1 MSPIPDETADLV
13 TFTEEIFN
21 GKLHFLH
28 SVNTCSSDDL
38 SFLGSCQTLV
48 IELFVE
54 TVFSFYRG
62 SRPAVFLGKGVIRKI
77 CSKFTRKHPCRS
89 AISIMLQSKSIEITL
104 RHGCFPANLLQI
116 LRTSF
121 PKNTSRRLILLLVVN
136 YFWKKIHFRCLIM
149 NFC

>member
-1 MSPIPDETADLV
+1 MNI
-13 TFTEEIFN
+13 
-21 GKLHFLH
+21 
-28 SVNTCSSDDL
+28 CSSDDL
-38 SFLGSCQTLV
+38 SYLGSCQTLV

-62 SRPAVFLGKGVIRKI
+62 SRPAVQCLAFIEAAVFLGKGVIRKK

-104 RHGCFPANLLQI
+104 RHGCFPANLLHI

-121 PKNTSRRLILLLVVN
+121 PKNASRRLILLLVVN